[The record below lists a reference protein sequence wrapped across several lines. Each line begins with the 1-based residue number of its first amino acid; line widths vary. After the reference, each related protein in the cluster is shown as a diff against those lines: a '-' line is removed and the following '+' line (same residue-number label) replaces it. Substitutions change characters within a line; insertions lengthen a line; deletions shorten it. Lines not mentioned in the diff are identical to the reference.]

1 VGAIHPDHPSL
12 TGLIGATHRFD
23 RCRGLVG
30 FASGERLG
38 EFSVVPCCCCF
49 VFGLFWSSEGQVWV
63 LGISSLD
70 RSDQRETPA

>member
-1 VGAIHPDHPSL
+1 VGAIHHERPSL

-23 RCRGLVG
+23 WCRGLVG

-49 VFGLFWSSEGQVWV
+49 EFGLFWSPEGQVWV
-63 LGISSLD
+63 LGLASLD
-70 RSDQRETPA
+70 RSEQHATPA